1 MSMRYWKV
9 TLGVYSPTFIGS
21 GTTYKKDSYIYDRQ
35 NNKVYFLDEGKWAV
49 FLGQHG
55 LIDDFAQALT
65 RELQRFDL
73 FRYLGNQSQLR
84 RTYGSVWNVIH
95 AMQDD
100 GVIRAEEEYYAADR
114 NGRLNDIAGFIRDS
128 EGNPYVPGSSLKG
141 AFRTAILTSVI
152 RKNQR
157 LYQSDWMNLKQA
169 AGKKG
174 EMGRVMDALE
184 KKLAI
189 PLNQEGKRD
198 MVDSYFRGLTVS
210 DAIWEEGNL
219 CVAAK
224 CDFSVDAD
232 DTHQVALFRECLDYD
247 TKLTFTLGID
257 DDPRAMGH
265 FGIRD
270 FQSLLRVLRDFVDFQ
285 YEILAHP
292 FAQNAESDAERALRD
307 IKNHQYADL
316 LLGGGTGFLSKTL
329 VYALAPRREDAVY
342 VTRKLM
348 EASFRNGKHFRDKVI
363 SPHTLKLV
371 CADGNC
377 YLMGLCYLEGEE
389 IRC

>member
-21 GTTYKKDSYIYDRQ
+21 GTTYKKDSYIYDREYNQ
-35 NNKVYFLDEGKWAV
+35 VYFLDEGKWAV

-65 RELQRFDL
+65 RDSKHFDL
-73 FRYLGNQSQLR
+73 FRYLRNQPQLR

-114 NGRLNDIAGFIRDS
+114 NGRLNDIAGFIRDA

-141 AFRTAILTSVI
+141 AFRTAILASVI
-152 RKNQR
+152 RKNRR

-174 EMGRVMDALE
+174 EMGRAIDALE
-184 KKLAI
+184 KKLTI
-189 PLNQEGKRD
+189 PLNQEEKRE

-224 CDFSVDAD
+224 CDLSVDAD
-232 DTHQVALFRECLDYD
+232 DTHPVPLFRECLDYD

-257 DDPRAMGH
+257 DDPHAMGH

-270 FQSLLRVLRDFVDFQ
+270 FQSLLCVLKDFFDFQ
-285 YEILAHP
+285 YEILADA
-292 FAQNAESDAERALRD
+292 FSQNAVVKLRD
-307 IKNHQYADL
+307 IKKHQNADL
-316 LLGGGTGFLSKTL
+316 ILGGGTGFLSKTL

-348 EASFRNGKHFRDKVI
+348 VASFKRGKHFREKVI

-371 CADGNC
+371 RVEDAC

>member
-21 GTTYKKDSYIYDRQ
+21 GTIYKKDSYIYDRQ

-55 LIDDFAQALT
+55 LIDDFAQSLT
-65 RELQRFDL
+65 RELQHFDL
-73 FRYLGNQSQLR
+73 FSYLKNQSHLL
-84 RTYGSVWNVIH
+84 RTYGNVWDVIR
-95 AMQDD
+95 AMKED

-114 NGRLNDIAGFIRDS
+114 NGRLNDVAGFIRDA

-174 EMGRVMDALE
+174 EMGRAMDALE

-189 PLNQEGKRD
+189 PLNQEGKRE

-210 DAIWEEGNL
+210 DAIWEEGSL

-224 CDFSVDAD
+224 CDRSVDAK

-270 FQSLLRVLRDFVDFQ
+270 FQSLLRVLRDFADFQ
-285 YEILAHP
+285 YEILDHP
-292 FAQNAESDAERALRD
+292 FGQKAKEELGD
-307 IKNHQYADL
+307 IEKYDL

-348 EASFRNGKHFRDKVI
+348 VASFRNGKHFRDNVI

-371 CADGNC
+371 CADGKY

>member
-84 RTYGSVWNVIH
+84 RTYGSVWNVIR
-95 AMQDD
+95 AMQKD

-114 NGRLNDIAGFIRDS
+114 NGRLNDIAGFIRDA

-157 LYQSDWMNLKQA
+157 LYQSDWMKLKQA

-174 EMGRVMDALE
+174 EMGRAVDDLE
-184 KKLAI
+184 KKLTI
-189 PLNQEGKRD
+189 PLNQEGKRE

-224 CDFSVDAD
+224 YDLSVDAD
-232 DTHQVALFRECLDYD
+232 DTHPVGLFRECLDYD

-257 DDPRAMGH
+257 DDQRAMGH

-270 FQSLLRVLRDFVDFQ
+270 FQSLLCVLQDFVDFQ

-292 FAQNAESDAERALRD
+292 FLQNAERELRD
-307 IKNHQYADL
+307 IKKIDL

-348 EASFRNGKHFRDKVI
+348 EASFKGGKHFRDRVI

-371 CADGNC
+371 CVDNARD
-377 YLMGLCYLEGEE
+377 LMGLCYLEGEE

>member
-1 MSMRYWKV
+1 
-9 TLGVYSPTFIGS
+9 
-21 GTTYKKDSYIYDRQ
+21 
-35 NNKVYFLDEGKWAV
+35 
-49 FLGQHG
+49 
-55 LIDDFAQALT
+55 
-65 RELQRFDL
+65 
-73 FRYLGNQSQLR
+73 
-84 RTYGSVWNVIH
+84 
-95 AMQDD
+95 
-100 GVIRAEEEYYAADR
+100 
-114 NGRLNDIAGFIRDS
+114 
-128 EGNPYVPGSSLKG
+128 
-141 AFRTAILTSVI
+141 
-152 RKNQR
+152 
-157 LYQSDWMNLKQA
+157 MNLKQA

-174 EMGRVMDALE
+174 EMGRAMDALE
-184 KKLAI
+184 KKLTI
-189 PLNQEGKRD
+189 PLNQEGKRE

-224 CDFSVDAD
+224 CDLSVDAD

-270 FQSLLRVLRDFVDFQ
+270 FQSLLCVLRDFVDFQ

-292 FAQNAESDAERALRD
+292 FLQNKEDELND
-307 IKNHQYADL
+307 IQKVDL

-371 CADGNC
+371 RVEDAC

>member
-21 GTTYKKDSYIYDRQ
+21 GTTYKKDSYIYDRKH
-35 NNKVYFLDEGKWAV
+35 NKVYFLDEGKWAV

-65 RELQRFDL
+65 RELQHFDL
-73 FRYLGNQSQLR
+73 FHYLGNQSHLQ
-84 RTYGSVWNVIH
+84 RTYGSVWNVIR

-114 NGRLNDIAGFIRDS
+114 NARVNDIAGFIRDA

-174 EMGRVMDALE
+174 EMGRAMDALE

-224 CDFSVDAD
+224 CDLSVDAD

-257 DDPRAMGH
+257 DDQRAMGH

-270 FQSLLRVLRDFVDFQ
+270 FQSLLRVLQDFVDFQ
-285 YEILAHP
+285 YEILSHP
-292 FAQNAESDAERALRD
+292 FLQNKEDELSD
-307 IKNHQYADL
+307 IHKVDL

-371 CADGNC
+371 RVGDKC

>member
-1 MSMRYWKV
+1 MCMRFWIV

-21 GTTYKKDSYIYDRQ
+21 GTTYKKDSYIYDREHNQ
-35 NNKVYFLDEGKWAV
+35 VYFLDEGKWAV

-55 LIDDFAQALT
+55 LIDDFAQTLT
-65 RELQRFDL
+65 RELARFDL
-73 FRYLGNQSQLR
+73 FFYLRNQPQLR

-100 GVIRAEEEYYAADR
+100 GVIRAKEAYYAADR
-114 NGRLNDIAGFIRDS
+114 NGRLNDIAGFIRDA

-141 AFRTAILTSVI
+141 AFRTAILTSEI
-152 RKNQR
+152 RKNRR

-174 EMGRVMDALE
+174 EMGRAMDALE

-189 PLNQEGKRD
+189 PLNQEGKRE

-224 CDFSVDAD
+224 CDLSVDAD
-232 DTHQVALFRECLDYD
+232 DTHQVALFRECLDYG

-270 FQSLLRVLRDFVDFQ
+270 FQSLLCVLRDFVDFQ

-292 FAQNAESDAERALRD
+292 FLQNAERDVDRGLGD
-307 IKNHQYADL
+307 IKKHKYADL

-342 VTRKLM
+342 VTQKLM
-348 EASFRNGKHFRDKVI
+348 EASFKRGI
-363 SPHTLKLV
+363 
-371 CADGNC
+371 
-377 YLMGLCYLEGEE
+377 
-389 IRC
+389 

>member
-21 GTTYKKDSYIYDRQ
+21 GTTYKRDSYIYDRKH
-35 NNKVYFLDEGKWAV
+35 NKVYFLDEGKWAV

-55 LIDDFAQALT
+55 LIDDFAQSLT

-73 FRYLGNQSQLR
+73 FRYLENQSHLQ
-84 RTYGSVWNVIH
+84 RTYGSVWNVIR
-95 AMQDD
+95 AMRDD

-114 NGRLNDIAGFIRDS
+114 NGRVNDIAGFIRDA

-174 EMGRVMDALE
+174 EMGRAMDALE
-184 KKLAI
+184 KKLTI

-224 CDFSVDAD
+224 CDLSVDAD
-232 DTHQVALFRECLDYD
+232 DTHQVALFRECLDYN

-270 FQSLLRVLRDFVDFQ
+270 FQSLLRVLRDFADFQ

-292 FAQNAESDAERALRD
+292 FSQNRKDELQD
-307 IKNHQYADL
+307 IKNFDL

-348 EASFRNGKHFRDKVI
+348 VDSFRNGKHFRDKVI

-371 CADGNC
+371 RVGDDC

-389 IRC
+389 I

>member
-84 RTYGSVWNVIH
+84 RTYGSVWNVIR

-114 NGRLNDIAGFIRDS
+114 NGRVNDIAGFIRDA

-174 EMGRVMDALE
+174 EMGRAMDALE

-224 CDFSVDAD
+224 CDLSVDAD
-232 DTHQVALFRECLDYD
+232 DPHQVALFRECLDYG

-257 DDPRAMGH
+257 DDMRAMGH

-292 FAQNAESDAERALRD
+292 FAQNAERDVDRGLGD
-307 IKNHQYADL
+307 IKKHKYADL

-348 EASFRNGKHFRDKVI
+348 VDSFRNGKHFRDKVI

-389 IRC
+389 ILC